1 MNIKEA
7 ATKFDLTA
15 DTLRYYERIGV
26 MPPVTRNQ
34 SGYRDYQVRD
44 LNWIYLV
51 KKLRDAGLT
60 IESLIEFATL
70 AQMDRTKDVQDAQKT
85 ILNDQLEAIDQK
97 IKDLT
102 DTRELLNFKIETYDE
117 HLALFAD
124 GKTMPDPMWKE
135 KS

>member
-7 ATKFDLTA
+7 AAKFDLTA

-26 MPPVTRNQ
+26 IPPVTRND

-51 KKLRDAGLT
+51 RRLRDAGLT
-60 IESLIEFATL
+60 TESLIEFATL
-70 AQMDRTKDVQDAQKT
+70 AQMNRTKDVQDAQKT
-85 ILNDQLEAIDQK
+85 ILNDQLEVIDQK
-97 IKDLT
+97 IAELT
-102 DTRELLNFKIETYDE
+102 DVRKLLSFKIDTYDE

-124 GKTMPDPMWKE
+124 GKTNPDPLWKE
-135 KS
+135 KL

>member
-26 MPPVTRNQ
+26 MPPVMRNQ

>member
-26 MPPVTRNQ
+26 MPPVIRNQ

-117 HLALFAD
+117 HLALFSD